1 MNELEALS
9 PLDGRYRKYIE
20 PLAKIFSEQGLMRHR
35 VIVEGEYLIALSENP
50 QIGVRSFSEEEKTL
64 IRNLYNLSLDD
75 AEIIKAIETKGYRE
89 FKPTRHDVKAVEYFI
104 KLKFGNTSLR
114 DSLEWIHF
122 ALTSEDV
129 NNLAYALMLST
140 SISNIIVP
148 TIVEVKEIFDI
159 LAQENKSVPM
169 LARTHGQPASP
180 TTFGKEFKVFYSRL
194 KRQLELLINFSIQ
207 VKFNGATGNYN
218 AHHVAYPNVNWV
230 EFTEEFIKKLNQGTQ
245 IKLVPNLIT
254 TQIEPHDTYTELFGI
269 VARINVIF
277 LDFVQDIWRYI
288 SDDWIQ
294 QKAVEGEVGSST
306 MPNKINPIDFE
317 NAEGNLGEA
326 NKLFEYF
333 SAKLPIS
340 RLQRDLS
347 DSTVERNFGVSL
359 GHCLVA
365 YKSLLR
371 GLSKITVNKA
381 RVIEALENHSEV
393 ISEAIQ
399 TILRREGIEAP
410 YEQLKAFTRGRKINL
425 EDFVKFID
433 GLKVSDKV
441 KDELK
446 QITPTNYIG
455 IAKLLVEMD

>member
-1 MNELEALS
+1 MDELEALC
-9 PLDGRYRKYIE
+9 PLDGRYRKYVE
-20 PLAKIFSEQGLMRHR
+20 LLAKIFSEQGLMRHR

-50 QIGVRSFSEEEKTL
+50 QIGLRGFSELEKVF
-64 IRNLYNLSLDD
+64 IRGLYNLSLED
-75 AEIIKAIETKGYRE
+75 AKIIKAIETKGYGE
-89 FKPTRHDVKAVEYFI
+89 LKPTRHDVKAVEYFI
-104 KLKFGNTSLR
+104 KIKLVNTSLR

-140 SISNIIVP
+140 GISDIITP
-148 TIVEVKEIFDI
+148 AIVEVKERLDI
-159 LAQENKSVPM
+159 LAQENKNIPM
-169 LARTHGQPASP
+169 LARTHGQSASP

-194 KRQLELLINFSIQ
+194 KRQLELLVSHSIQ
-207 VKFNGATGNYN
+207 VKMNGATGNYN
-218 AHHVAYPNVNWV
+218 AHHVAYPNINWI
-230 EFTEEFIKKLNQGTQ
+230 EFTKELIERFNPGRE

-326 NKLFEYF
+326 NKSFEYF

-347 DSTVERNFGVSL
+347 DSTVERNFGVSF
-359 GHCLVA
+359 GYCLVA

-371 GLSKITVNKA
+371 GLSKITVNKT
-381 RVIEALENHSEV
+381 RVIEALENHPEV

-399 TILRREGIEAP
+399 TILRREGIETP
-410 YEQLKAFTRGRKINL
+410 YERLKALTRGRKITL
-425 EDFVKFID
+425 EDLAKFID
-433 GLKVSDKV
+433 DLKVSDKV
-441 KDELK
+441 KGELK

>member
-9 PLDGRYRKYIE
+9 PLDGRYRKYVE
-20 PLAKIFSEQGLMRHR
+20 PLAKIFSEKGLMQHR
-35 VIVEGEYLIALSENP
+35 VFVEGEYLIALSENP
-50 QIGVRSFSEEEKTL
+50 KTDLRIFSEEEKKL
-64 IRNLYNLSLDD
+64 IKDLSDLSLKD
-75 AEIIKAIETKGYRE
+75 AEIIKAIETKGYGE
-89 FKPTRHDVKAVEYFI
+89 LKPTRHDVKAVEYFI
-104 KLKFGNTSLR
+104 KLKLGNTSLR
-114 DSLEWIHF
+114 DSVEWVHF

-140 SISNIIVP
+140 GVSDIIAPAVEKIKQRLNILS
-148 TIVEVKEIFDI
+148 K
-159 LAQENKSVPM
+159 ENKDVPM

-194 KRQLELLINFSIQ
+194 KRQLELLAGHSIQ
-207 VKFNGATGNYN
+207 VKMNGATGNYN
-218 AHHVAYPNVNWV
+218 AHHIAYPNINWAV
-230 EFTEEFIKKLNQGTQ
+230 FTKEFIEILNQQRQ
-245 IKLVPNLIT
+245 IKLVPNLMT
-254 TQIEPHDTYTELFGI
+254 TQIEPHDTYAELFAI
-269 VARINVIF
+269 ISRINVIL
-277 LDFVQDIWRYI
+277 LDFAQDIWRYI

-294 QKAVEGEVGSST
+294 QKAIESEVGSST

-371 GLSKITVNKA
+371 GLDKITVNKVG
-381 RVIEALENHSEV
+381 VIEALENHPEV

-399 TILRREGIEAP
+399 TVLRREDIEAP
-410 YEQLKAFTRGRKINL
+410 YEQLKVLTRGRKITI
-425 EDFVKFID
+425 EDLSKFID
-433 GLKVSDKV
+433 SLKVSDKV
-441 KDELK
+441 KNELK
-446 QITPTNYIG
+446 QIAPINYTG
-455 IAKLLVEMD
+455 IAELLVDME